1 MAESVSLH
9 IKDFYK
15 WKRKEENLQA
25 SISISYLEL
34 GIIQG
39 SLVCLLLAFLKE
51 NIIAYEL

>member
-15 WKRKEENLQA
+15 WKRKKENLQA
-25 SISISYLEL
+25 SVSISYLEL